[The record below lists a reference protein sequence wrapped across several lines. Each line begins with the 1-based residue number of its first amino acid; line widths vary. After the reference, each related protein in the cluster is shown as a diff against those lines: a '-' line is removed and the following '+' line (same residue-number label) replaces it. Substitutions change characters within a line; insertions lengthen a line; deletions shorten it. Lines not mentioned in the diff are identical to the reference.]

1 MMNAQQAEEFVRL
14 VAGMQ
19 TSEEN
24 AAVSNCDLLGIFDDL
39 IVTARKIVINV
50 SQLGIGEPEP
60 EPHGA
65 PANPKQLDLM
75 TAEWAA
81 WRAIVRAW
89 PAPCSPRS
97 ASPNPLKSG
106 SRPASCTPPRGG
118 YVDGRRPSPGGRARL
133 SVLWPPAAGM
143 FARQRHR
150 LDLQPVRARKTA
162 G

>member
-89 PAPCSPRS
+89 P
-97 ASPNPLKSG
+97 
-106 SRPASCTPPRGG
+106 
-118 YVDGRRPSPGGRARL
+118 RARPDINSPYNSELLL
-133 SVLWPPAAGM
+133 SIRIWGEELAALRFTQPPEIWQQ
-143 FARQRHR
+143 ARIMYATERR
-150 LDLQPVRARKTA
+150 LC
-162 G
+162 